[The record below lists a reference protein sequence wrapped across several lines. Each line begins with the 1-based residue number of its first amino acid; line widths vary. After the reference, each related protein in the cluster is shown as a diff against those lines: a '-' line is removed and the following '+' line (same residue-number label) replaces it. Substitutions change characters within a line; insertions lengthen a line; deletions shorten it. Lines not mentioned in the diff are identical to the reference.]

1 MVFPPD
7 FDSARVGTQIQPQ
20 TIPAFK
26 GISTVGSAGHGRV
39 SAALRTI
46 ATPLCSK
53 SCENPSKKLK
63 ADSAGLF
70 LIALLKSALSR
81 ILRMSH
87 MKTANMDLINIIY
100 IYIYVCEYKNMMK
113 TFANCCASVQ
123 RKSLYFLLVN
133 PR

>member
-100 IYIYVCEYKNMMK
+100 IYIC
-113 TFANCCASVQ
+113 
-123 RKSLYFLLVN
+123 VN
-133 PR
+133 IKI